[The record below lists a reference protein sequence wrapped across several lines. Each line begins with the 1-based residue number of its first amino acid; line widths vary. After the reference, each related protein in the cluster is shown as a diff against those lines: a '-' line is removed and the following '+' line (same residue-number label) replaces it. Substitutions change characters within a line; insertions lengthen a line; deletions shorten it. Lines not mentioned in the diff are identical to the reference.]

1 MRKATLIGF
10 IVLGTALGL
19 FCARTD
25 SIGVQIVMGSVGAV
39 AGVAIGGA
47 LSGIGKRRQLGRPQ
61 NDEEVTALESAQEE
75 PVKNY
80 WLDRGRLTAAPG
92 LPNPDDTD
100 PHRRQR

>member
-1 MRKATLIGF
+1 MRKTIFIGF
-10 IVLGTALGL
+10 IVLGAALGL
-19 FCARTD
+19 FCAMTD

-47 LSGIGKRRQLGRPQ
+47 LAGIGRRGQLGRPQ
-61 NDEEVTALESAQEE
+61 QEEEATALESAQEE
-75 PVKNY
+75 QVKNY

>member
-1 MRKATLIGF
+1 MRKAIFIGF
-10 IVLGTALGL
+10 IALGAALGL
-19 FCARTD
+19 F
-25 SIGVQIVMGSVGAV
+25 SVMSESVGVQVVMASVGAI

-47 LSGIGKRRQLGRPQ
+47 LSNVGKRRQLGRMQ
-61 NDEEVTALESAQEE
+61 KDEDATALESAQEE
-75 PVKNY
+75 QVTNY